1 MILSNGFFI
10 PLVPVTLP
18 FGEIRGISAG
28 RQKSSMQNDFTH
40 THPHPELG
48 MSLGKLHTILRAHSW
63 PFFSVI
69 YKPHYRY
76 KPGSAHTVLEKYRL
90 SSCTLASAPGSHI
103 PFCVRLPHM
112 HVYPGKDPKLP
123 QLTLTEGHAS
133 RSLSNFPK
141 HHRICKKCVL
151 L

>member
-1 MILSNGFFI
+1 MDSSFLWCQLLCHLERLGVSLRGDKSPACKMISH
-10 PLVPVTLP
+10 
-18 FGEIRGISAG
+18 
-28 RQKSSMQNDFTH
+28 TH
-40 THPHPELG
+40 TPLPELG

-69 YKPHYRY
+69 YKRHYRH
-76 KPGSAHTVLEKYRL
+76 KPGSAILSWRNIGFPPAHSPLHLAHTFL
-90 SSCTLASAPGSHI
+90 
-103 PFCVRLPHM
+103 FCVRLPHM
-112 HVYPGKDPKLP
+112 HVFPGKDPKLP

>member
-1 MILSNGFFI
+1 M
-10 PLVPVTLP
+10 PVTLP
-18 FGEIRGISAG
+18 FGEIRGGSAG
-28 RQKSSMQNDFTH
+28 RQKSSMQNDFI
-40 THPHPELG
+40 PCPPKLE
-48 MSLGKLHTILRAHSW
+48 MSLGKLHTILRVHWW

-90 SSCTLASAPGSHI
+90 SSCTLASAPGPHI
-103 PFCVRLPHM
+103 PFCGRLPHT
-112 HVYPGKDPKLP
+112 HVFPGKDPKLP

-141 HHRICKKCVL
+141 HHRICKKCTL
-151 L
+151 LWAVRDGEGGHQV